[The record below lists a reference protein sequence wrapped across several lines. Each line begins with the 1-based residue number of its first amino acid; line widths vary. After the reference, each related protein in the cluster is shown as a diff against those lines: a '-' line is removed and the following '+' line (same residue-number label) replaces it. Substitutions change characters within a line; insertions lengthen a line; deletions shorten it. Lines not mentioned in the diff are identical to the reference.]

1 MDPVNEAP
9 APEAAPIEAP
19 AAAAEATAPVEAP
32 APVAE
37 APTPD
42 PVPPAAA
49 PEPEAAPVEAPA
61 PAAEAPIPP
70 ATEPEAPAPAAE
82 APAPVDPAPL
92 IPPNTPDSDTREF
105 GGPGTGWS
113 LRFQNG
119 AKELGRNGATSEEVI
134 DALLEH
140 FGFFQKGK
148 YACAENAE
156 VIKNLEA
163 AKAVIQK
170 RAADRAARG
179 VLGRAAK

>member
-1 MDPVNEAP
+1 MTENDPLAPALDAPALVAEAP
-9 APEAAPIEAP
+9 
-19 AAAAEATAPVEAP
+19 
-32 APVAE
+32 

-42 PVPPAAA
+42 PVSPAPV
-49 PEPEAAPVEAPA
+49 PESEAAVPA
-61 PAAEAPIPP
+61 SAATETPIPP
-70 ATEPEAPAPAAE
+70 AEAPTPEPEAPALVAE
-82 APAPVDPAPL
+82 APVDPAPF
-92 IPPNTPDSDTREF
+92 IQPGTPDSDTREF

-119 AKELGRNGATSEEVI
+119 AKELGRNGATSEEVV

-156 VIKNLEA
+156 VIKNLEV
-163 AKAVIQK
+163 AKAVILK

-179 VLGRAAK
+179 VLGRAAA